1 MVQKDVAPA
10 TACAKATRRST
21 HVHQG
26 RRKEM
31 DPSKFDVFTKVLAT
45 ATSRRQALKAIGAT
59 VGGILGIG
67 GGSTALPKGAGICEH
82 CSQSSQCR
90 LAYCD
95 PSPFTCA
102 SPSRTAPCGNT
113 WVSRV
118 RPYGA

>member
-67 GGSTALPKGAGICEH
+67 GASTALAKCAGTAENF
-82 CSQSSQCR
+82 SQSSQSC
-90 LAYCD
+90 LAYSNPPTLTFPF
-95 PSPFTCA
+95 PST
-102 SPSRTAPCGNT
+102 T
-113 WVSRV
+113 
-118 RPYGA
+118 